1 MGGGVAIP
9 SGNPEISMTAFARR
23 PSPIRFPRRQLPYTP
38 RPVPRG
44 GFTLVELL
52 IGLSLAALLCAIAL
66 PFYGEWIADYQV
78 RNNAELLAGTMNI
91 ARAEAIK
98 RGRRVNLCKSADG
111 RQCATAGGWEV
122 GYVVHVDADRD
133 GDIDAGEAALRVQQP
148 ATPGI
153 TIRGNRPVADYVS
166 YTSLGSARLLNG
178 GLQMGTLTVCKSGR
192 LAIDVVLANSG
203 RARLQKT
210 AVACP

>member
-9 SGNPEISMTAFARR
+9 SGNPETTMTAFARR
-23 PSPIRFPRRQLPYTP
+23 PVPIRFPRPHP
-38 RPVPRG
+38 SHPAIPAVCG

-52 IGLSLAALLCAIAL
+52 IGLTLAALLCAIAL

-192 LAIDVVLANSG
+192 PAIDVVLANSG

-210 AVACP
+210 AVTCP